1 MIYLQLF
8 LSFLKIGLFGFGG
21 GLAISS
27 LIQHEVES
35 HGWMT
40 QEQFVDILA
49 ISQVTPGPIGINC
62 ATYVGYTAT
71 GTIWGSILAT
81 IAIVLPSLVI
91 MLGIC
96 RAYFY
101 IRSHF
106 QSNIYFTR
114 SMRMLRFAVLGLI
127 AAAVLSLI
135 TPVTFIDWSSWAIF
149 AAICILTFLPLVFKT
164 EEAEQ
169 KKHITILHKL
179 LQLLAH
185 PIILIILAGCVGYF
199 IYTPRDTED
208 IPQPITPDTTCKMQK
223 QVDSVLA
230 GMTTR
235 EKIAQLI
242 IIHTDSYSSSSKY
255 KAQNNALISEEGIGG
270 VLILQDH
277 LPRFIA
283 RMNELQTMAKIP
295 LLVSIDGEWG
305 PSMRFAEFPFFPQ
318 QMQLGALRD
327 DSLIYEMGKAVAEQC
342 QMANIHIN
350 FAPVVDINNN
360 PKNPV
365 INTRSFGESREKVA
379 TFANAYMR
387 GMQDAGIIACSKHFP
402 GHGDTDVDSHKS
414 LPTLPFD
421 RARLDSIELYPF
433 RSQIENGVKM
443 VMIGHLH
450 VPALDNKVSSI
461 SHPIVTGLL
470 REELGFGGLIV
481 SDALMMKG
489 VSATLPPE
497 EVTLAA
503 YKAGIELLLNPGK
516 IKKSIDCIQHAIESG
531 ECTIEDLD
539 NRVRK
544 VLMLKAEL
552 GMLDSNY
559 CCQVDTNNIC
569 QKVKRSEHIAL
580 SQTLSEKSMTLLNNE
595 QQIIPLTSGKRVAY
609 IAYNAKHIPLNREH
623 GDIEGLSGYN
633 PNTGMIDSTTLV
645 YQHLLNTLCAQQTDE
660 KTAVHFFALDPNS
673 STEEISQLYKQLSN
687 YDVVILAC
695 HAPDGRSK
703 KHLLTSTHK
712 YAVRKIVQRYHPVL
726 IHFGNPYGLSSL
738 PWLNNLGA
746 VIVAYQ
752 DSENNQLA
760 AAKVLTGE
768 IVAEGEL
775 PVGI

>member
-135 TPVTFIDWSSWAIF
+135 TPVTFIDWTSWAIF
-149 AAICILTFLPLVFKT
+149 AGICILSLLPQIFKT
-164 EEAEQ
+164 Q
-169 KKHITILHKL
+169 QSHTKKHIFLLHKL
-179 LQLLAH
+179 LQLLSH
-185 PIILIILAGCVGYF
+185 PILLIILAGCVGYC
-199 IYTPRDTED
+199 IYSPKNTEEVTLPHEQD
-208 IPQPITPDTTCKMQK
+208 ISTQIDK
-223 QVDSVLA
+223 QIDSVLA
-230 GMTTR
+230 RMTTR

-255 KAQNNALISEEGIGG
+255 KEQNNALISEEGIGG

-283 RMNELQTMAKIP
+283 RMNELQSMAKIP

-318 QMQLGALRD
+318 QMQLGALQD
-327 DSLIYEMGKAVAEQC
+327 DSLIYEMGKAVAQQC

-360 PKNPV
+360 PQNPV
-365 INTRSFGESREKVA
+365 INTRSFGENREKVT

-421 RARLDSIELYPF
+421 RTRLDSIELYPF
-433 RSQIENGVKM
+433 RSQIQQGVKM
-443 VMIGHLH
+443 IMIGHLL
-450 VPALDNKVSSI
+450 VPALDKETSSL
-461 SHPIVTGLL
+461 SYPIVTGLL
-470 REELGFGGLIV
+470 REELGFDGLIV

-489 VSATLPPE
+489 VSANLPPE

-516 IKKSIDCIQHAIESG
+516 VQKSIDRIQRAIESG
-531 ECTIEDLD
+531 ECSIEELD
-539 NRVRK
+539 RRVRK
-544 VLMLKAEL
+544 VLHTKAEF

-559 CCQVDTNNIC
+559 VCTIDTNNIC
-569 QKVKRSEHIAL
+569 LKVRRAEHIAL
-580 SQTLSEKSMTLLNNE
+580 SQKLSEKSMTLLSNT
-595 QQIIPLTSGKRVAY
+595 QQIIPLTTNKRVAY
-609 IAYNAKHIPLNREH
+609 IAYNAKHIPLSREY
-623 GDIEGLSGYN
+623 GDIKGLSGYN
-633 PNTGMIDSTTLV
+633 PTTGMVDSTTLL
-645 YQHLLNTLCAQQTDE
+645 YQHLLKTLSTTTQ
-660 KTAVHFFALDPNS
+660 VHYFTLDQNS
-673 STEEISQLYKQLSN
+673 TTEEIKQLNQQLSN
-687 YDVVILAC
+687 YDVAILAC
-695 HAPDGRSK
+695 HEPNGRSK
-703 KHLLTSTHK
+703 KHLLTSQHK
-712 YAVRKIVQRYHPVL
+712 YALRSIVRKHHPILV
-726 IHFGNPYGLSSL
+726 HFGNPYGLSSL
-738 PWLNNLGA
+738 PWLNELGA
-746 VIVAYQ
+746 ILVAYQ
-752 DSENNQLA
+752 DSENNQIA

-768 IVAEGEL
+768 IIAEGEL